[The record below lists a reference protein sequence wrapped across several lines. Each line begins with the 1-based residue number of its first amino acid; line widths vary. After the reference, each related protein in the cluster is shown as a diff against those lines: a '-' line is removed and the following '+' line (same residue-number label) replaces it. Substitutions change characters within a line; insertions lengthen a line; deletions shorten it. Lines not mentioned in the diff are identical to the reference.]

1 MTKLME
7 QLAIYLVHAPSV
19 ELDVYKRLYFCYSL
33 ILTPIWTTCNCILNL
48 ATMIK

>member
-19 ELDVYKRLYFCYSL
+19 ELDVYKRFIFFV
-33 ILTPIWTTCNCILNL
+33 IL
-48 ATMIK
+48 